1 LWYCLGLGGRAR
13 RAIPRGDAIKKT
25 VRHIIVFAVIV
36 LALYLLLP
44 RLVDTQETA
53 GYISR
58 ASYVLLGAA
67 VALEVAALAGYA
79 NLFRYILR
87 VLDIRMRL
95 REVWAITLS
104 GLAVSHILS
113 AGGVGG
119 WVVTYNALMK
129 HKVPHGIIFVAI
141 AAQQFFNYVVLW
153 FFFALAMVYLIVVR
167 GGDSIIGYLVGI
179 VLIGLILWLTLY
191 GVYLYNRPTRL
202 RLRAAQVAHLVNRV
216 WRREVV
222 KERHIDGW
230 IDNLLIGMRRMTSHR
245 GSFRTTLVLACAFW
259 FFDMLCLWCTFQ
271 AFGYTIGLG
280 HLLVVYVVAYSIGT
294 LAPTPGGLGAVE
306 GILIALFVSFGV
318 PSGVAVAVVL
328 VYRIINFWLP
338 IPPGFLSYAIVRPGR
353 RPISE
358 GEVEAAADEAPGE
371 LSGRR

>member
-1 LWYCLGLGGRAR
+1 MWYCLGLGGRAR
-13 RAIPRGDAIKKT
+13 RAIPKGDVIKKT
-25 VRHIIVFAVIV
+25 IRHIIVFAVIV

-44 RLVDTQETA
+44 KLVDTQETVK
-53 GYISR
+53 YVSR

-67 VALEVAALAGYA
+67 VALEIAALAGYA
-79 NLFRYILR
+79 NLFRYVLR

-167 GGDSIIGYLVGI
+167 GGDSIIGYLVGV
-179 VLIGLILWLTLY
+179 VLIVLILWLTLY

-202 RLRAAQVAHLVNRV
+202 RLRAAQVARLVNRV

-230 IDNLLIGMRRMTSHR
+230 IDNLLIGMRRMTGHR
-245 GSFRTTLVLACAFW
+245 GAFRTTLVLACAFW

-280 HLLVVYVVAYSIGT
+280 HLLVAYVVAYSIGT

-306 GILIALFVSFGV
+306 GLLIALFVSFGV
-318 PSGVAVAVVL
+318 PSAIAVAVVL

-338 IPPGFLSYAIVRPGR
+338 IPPGFLAYAIVRPGR
-353 RPISE
+353 RPIAE
-358 GEVEAAADEAPGE
+358 GEVEAAAGEAPGE

>member
-1 LWYCLGLGGRAR
+1 M
-13 RAIPRGDAIKKT
+13 
-25 VRHIIVFAVIV
+25 RHIIVFAVIV

-44 RLVDTQETA
+44 KLVDTQETVK
-53 GYISR
+53 YVSH

-67 VALEVAALAGYA
+67 IALEIAALAGYA
-79 NLFRYILR
+79 NLFRYVLR

-179 VLIGLILWLTLY
+179 ILIVLILWLTS
-191 GVYLYNRPTRL
+191 T
-202 RLRAAQVAHLVNRV
+202 
-216 WRREVV
+216 
-222 KERHIDGW
+222 
-230 IDNLLIGMRRMTSHR
+230 
-245 GSFRTTLVLACAFW
+245 GSTCTT
-259 FFDMLCLWCTFQ
+259 
-271 AFGYTIGLG
+271 G
-280 HLLVVYVVAYSIGT
+280 
-294 LAPTPGGLGAVE
+294 
-306 GILIALFVSFGV
+306 
-318 PSGVAVAVVL
+318 
-328 VYRIINFWLP
+328 
-338 IPPGFLSYAIVRPGR
+338 PPGCG
-353 RPISE
+353 
-358 GEVEAAADEAPGE
+358 AAPPRWHIWSTA
-371 LSGRR
+371 SGGARWSRNATSTAGSTTC